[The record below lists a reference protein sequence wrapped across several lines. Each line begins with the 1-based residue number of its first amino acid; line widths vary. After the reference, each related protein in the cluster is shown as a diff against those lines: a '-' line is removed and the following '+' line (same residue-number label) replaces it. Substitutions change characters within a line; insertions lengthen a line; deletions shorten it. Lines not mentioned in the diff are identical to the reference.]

1 MGRSMSDRR
10 RAWRNLM
17 VAAINAGLDLNLFG
31 LGPKPLPAGRS
42 FRFRVEGIPA
52 IAYVWDGG
60 SGELSITAALWPTAD
75 AARWIKSS
83 NAGLLAGE
91 CFAHGWLERL
101 MGRWL
106 QTPSLITTAS
116 FQCRAN
122 RRAAVTAIAVEP
134 KGYAD
139 AESGRP
145 RGRG

>member
-1 MGRSMSDRR
+1 
-10 RAWRNLM
+10 M
-17 VAAINAGLDLNLFG
+17 VAAINAGLDQKLFD
-31 LGPKPLPAGRS
+31 LRPEPLPAGRS

-52 IAYVWDGG
+52 IAYVLDSG
-60 SGELSITAALWPTAD
+60 SGELSITVALWPTAD

-83 NAGLLAGE
+83 NAGLRAGE

-106 QTPSLITTAS
+106 QTPSFISTAS

-122 RRAAVTAIAVEP
+122 RRGVVIAIAVKP

-139 AESGRP
+139 AELRP
-145 RGRG
+145 SWRKRVKAPALVLLG